1 MYNVIKYDHNNNHNH
16 DNHFYNEQKLNKKK
30 GGRAGEINNI
40 TVSTVHITAQ
50 VAVKLRIHF

>member
-16 DNHFYNEQKLNKKK
+16 DNHFYNEQKLNKK
-30 GGRAGEINNI
+30 GGEVNNI